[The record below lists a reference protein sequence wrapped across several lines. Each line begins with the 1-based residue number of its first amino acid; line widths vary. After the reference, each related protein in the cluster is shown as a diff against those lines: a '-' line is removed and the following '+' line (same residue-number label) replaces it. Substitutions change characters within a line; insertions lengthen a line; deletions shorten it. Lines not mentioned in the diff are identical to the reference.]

1 MPQEQDQNS
10 LRREAMSQGVQSE
23 SAASPVPEIAD
34 VTLAELFVSIKAGI
48 HDFRRAPLYGFLFG
62 GVYVVSGWLLVWIGA
77 GTFFWTLA
85 FALGFP
91 LVAPFAAVGLY
102 ETSRRIEAE
111 EPLEWAGILTV
122 VWRERGRQLPWVGA
136 ILAFVFLFWS
146 IIAHM
151 SFALFLGRAAMT
163 NVLTSWDVYL
173 TPTGFSM
180 LVFQVVIG
188 GAVAFLT
195 FALTVVSLPLLVDKE
210 IDFVTAMLISVRTV
224 VRNKLV
230 MLIWAAIV
238 AVSLLVA
245 MLPLFLGLL
254 VALPVL
260 GHATWHL
267 YRRALYVSLK

>member
-1 MPQEQDQNS
+1 MSFRGGCLSGSAPAPFS
-10 LRREAMSQGVQSE
+10 GLSHLRS
-23 SAASPVPEIAD
+23 
-34 VTLAELFVSIKAGI
+34 VS
-48 HDFRRAPLYGFLFG
+48 R
-62 GVYVVSGWLLVWIGA
+62 WLLPLPPSGSMRQVA
-77 GTFFWTLA
+77 G
-85 FALGFP
+85 
-91 LVAPFAAVGLY
+91 
-102 ETSRRIEAE
+102 SRQR

-163 NVLTSWDVYL
+163 NVLTSWDVYM
-173 TPTGFSM
+173 TPTGFTM

-224 VRNKLV
+224 ARNKLV
-230 MLIWAAIV
+230 MCIWAAII

-260 GHATWHL
+260 GHATWHI
-267 YRRALYVSLK
+267 YRRTLYIPLT

>member
-1 MPQEQDQNS
+1 
-10 LRREAMSQGVQSE
+10 MSQDVQSE

-48 HDFRRAPLYGFLFG
+48 HDFRRAPLHGILFS
-62 GVYVVSGWLLVWIGA
+62 GVYVVSGWLLVWLGA
-77 GTFFWTLA
+77 GTFPWTLA

-102 ETSRRIEAE
+102 ETSRRIEAD
-111 EPLEWAGILTV
+111 EPLEWAGMLTV
-122 VWRERGRQLPWVGA
+122 VWKERGRQLPWVGV
-136 ILAFVFLFWS
+136 ILALVFLFWS
-146 IIAHM
+146 VFAHM

-163 NVLTSWDVYL
+163 NVLTSWDLYV
-173 TPTGFSM
+173 TPAGFSM
-180 LVFQVVIG
+180 LAFQGAVG
-188 GAVAFLT
+188 GMVAFLA
-195 FALTVVSLPLLVDKE
+195 FALTVVSLPLLVDEE

-230 MLIWAAIV
+230 MCIWASIIA
-238 AVSLLVA
+238 ASLLVA
-245 MLPLFLGLL
+245 MLPVFLGLL

-267 YRRALYVSLK
+267 YRRALHASPT